1 MATARRDAGGIAAS
15 RRSVVSSGSG
25 GDAEAK
31 AATGMVLPFDPL
43 ALSFHDLCYYVP
55 IPSVRLLWI
64 CAADIVMSI
73 VRWPSRNQVHGSH
86 RLLPHLNSHEV
97 GCRSSRRRSS

>member
-1 MATARRDAGGIAAS
+1 M
-15 RRSVVSSGSG
+15 VSSGSG

-55 IPSVRLLWI
+55 IPSVRSNEHVKI
-64 CAADIVMSI
+64 A
-73 VRWPSRNQVHGSH
+73 
-86 RLLPHLNSHEV
+86 
-97 GCRSSRRRSS
+97 SSSDSTRYNDATRDSW

>member
-1 MATARRDAGGIAAS
+1 MS

-25 GDAEAK
+25 GDVDPQ

-55 IPSVRLLWI
+55 IPSVRFMGL
-64 CAADIVMSI
+64 CAALTACDTVYY
-73 VRWPSRNQVHGSH
+73 
-86 RLLPHLNSHEV
+86 
-97 GCRSSRRRSS
+97 